1 MKMKKYLIALA
12 AVILAVSPAC
22 SREKKVKDE
31 IYGKVTK
38 ATLPIESK
46 YQADGPEEVSF
57 SEIESTDTT
66 IIKIVVARPTA
77 LRDGEKLPLVVLGN
91 GSNTTADTFRPLM
104 RHLASWGF
112 VVIDHMDQQT
122 ATGASIV
129 KMLNEFI
136 AGADYVDKEQIAIA
150 GSSQGATSSMIVAT
164 QSEVKDLIKCIYLCS
179 CPQPEIGKNF
189 MWGEYNMADVK
200 VPILSFV
207 GTAFFDSKVICPPEI
222 FDQNYN
228 NLPDS
233 TPAVFARRI
242 KKDHDKMAGEGDPYM
257 TAWFRYWLK
266 GDSEAVGAFK
276 GSDAEI
282 LHNTKRWQDVKIQSL

>member
-12 AVILAVSPAC
+12 AVMLAVSPAC

-66 IIKIVVARPTA
+66 IIKIVVARPA
-77 LRDGEKLPLVVLGN
+77 VLPDGEKLPLVVLGN
-91 GSNTTADTFRPLM
+91 GSNTTADTFRSLM
-104 RHLASWGF
+104 KHLASWGF
-112 VVIDHMDQQT
+112 VVIDHMDPQT
-122 ATGASIV
+122 ANGSSIV
-129 KMLNEFI
+129 KMLKDFL
-136 AGADYVDKEQIAIA
+136 AVADYVDRERIAIA
-150 GSSQGATSSMIVAT
+150 GYSQGAISSMMVAT
-164 QSEVKDLIKCIYLCS
+164 QSEAKDLIKCIYLCS

-189 MWGEYNMADVK
+189 MWGEYDMANVR

-207 GTAFFDSKVICPPEI
+207 GTGWFDANAICPLKI
-222 FDQNYN
+222 FQQNFQ
-228 NLPDS
+228 NLPDDV
-233 TPAVFARRI
+233 PAVFARRI

-266 GDSEAVGAFK
+266 GDDEALSAFK
-276 GSDAEI
+276 GPEAEI
-282 LHNTKRWQDVKIQSL
+282 YRNAKRWQDIQIQSL